1 MQTLDIYRVVNIFLI
16 TGGNW
21 YLEESLVMIVR
32 RCIMTKTKD
41 KTELT
46 VQGETRPDTYFNE
59 MERYFDKF
67 FRHPFSLM
75 TTPFGVRDYTKIGE
89 ISPSVDIYE
98 EGKDLVLKAELPG
111 IKKDDLNVVITENRI
126 TISGEKKQE
135 EKVEKK
141 DYHWI
146 ESSYGCFTR
155 SFRLPAN
162 VNGDAAKA
170 SFKEGIL
177 EVRLPKTEETKHKKI
192 TVN

>member
-1 MQTLDIYRVVNIFLI
+1 LLGKRVDYFIL
-16 TGGNW
+16 
-21 YLEESLVMIVR
+21 SR
-32 RCIMTKTKD
+32 RCVMTKTKD
-41 KTELT
+41 KTEL
-46 VQGETRPDTYFNE
+46 VVKEETRPDTYFGE

-75 TTPFGVRDYTKIGE
+75 TPAFGLRDVMRDYPKLGE
-89 ISPSVDIYE
+89 ISPTVDIYE
-98 EGKDLVLKAELPG
+98 EGNDLVMKAELPG
-111 IKKDDLNVVITENRI
+111 IRKDDLNVVITENRI

-146 ESSYGCFTR
+146 ERSYGSFTR
-155 SFRLPAN
+155 SFRLPEN

-177 EVRLPKTEETKHKKI
+177 EIRVPKTEEVKPAAAG
-192 TVN
+192 NPGFPPLWNS